1 MARVI
6 QTAQQMR
13 GKQIPQID
21 RKKAQATKLKS
32 KPNGKK

>member
-6 QTAQQMR
+6 QTVQQNR
-13 GKQIPQID
+13 GKQVPQID
-21 RKKAQATKLKS
+21 RKKAQATNLKS